1 MLQQLLSTDGSWA
14 GLLLRLTAGLIMFPH
29 GAQHFLGWFGGYGYK
44 GTMGWLQGTHGLPW
58 FVSFTIIMLEFFG
71 SILLV
76 AGIGTRFLAVAMI
89 GLMIGII
96 ATSHW
101 SNGFF
106 MDWVDT
112 LQGEGYEYHLL
123 FIGILLALVLVGGG
137 RYSVDS
143 LLAGNAGTFTGDAL
157 TR

>member
-1 MLQQLLSTDGSWA
+1 MLHAMFTTDRSWT

-29 GAQHFLGWFGGYGYK
+29 GAQHLLGWFGGYGYD
-44 GTMGWLQGTHGLPW
+44 GTMGWLQSTHGLPW
-58 FVSFTIIMLEFFG
+58 IVSFAIIILEFFG

-76 AGIGTRFLAVAMI
+76 AGIGTRILGVGMI
-89 GLMIGII
+89 GLMIGIV

-112 LQGEGYEYHLL
+112 FKGEGFEYHLL
-123 FIGILLALVLVGGG
+123 FIGILSALVLTGGG
-137 RYSVDS
+137 KYSIDS
-143 LLAGNAGTFTGDAL
+143 MVASK
-157 TR
+157 R